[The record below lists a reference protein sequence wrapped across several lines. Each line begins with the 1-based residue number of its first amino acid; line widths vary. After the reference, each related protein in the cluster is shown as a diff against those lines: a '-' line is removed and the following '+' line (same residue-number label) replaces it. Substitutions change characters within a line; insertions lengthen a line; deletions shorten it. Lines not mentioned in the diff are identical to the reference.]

1 MVAQNS
7 LRDMRIAQLVQTW
20 LNVVAPHADY
30 QHNCEAAKVGLE
42 YGNELVSF
50 PCPKCGAVYCDP
62 VEHDMKLQ
70 AQHGC
75 IVCEKKRSKYPL
87 EQGNPLAVL
96 GCQLRDSTFF
106 VQKLPVDSSTLG
118 VTDHYSSCC

>member
-20 LNVVAPHADY
+20 LSVVAPHVDY
-30 QHNCEAAKVGLE
+30 QHCCEAAKVGLE
-42 YGNELVSF
+42 CGNELVSF
-50 PCPKCGAVYCDP
+50 PCPKCGAVCCDP
-62 VEHDMKLQ
+62 VEHAMKLQ

-75 IVCEKKRSKYPL
+75 VVCEHKWSKYPL
-87 EQGNPLAVL
+87 VQGNPMAVL
-96 GCQLRDSTFF
+96 GCQLRDSTLF

-118 VTDHYSSCC
+118 VTDHHSGCC

>member
-20 LNVVAPHADY
+20 LSVVAPHVDY
-30 QHNCEAAKVGLE
+30 HYCCEAAKVGLE

-62 VEHDMKLQ
+62 VECAMKLQ
-70 AQHGC
+70 AQH
-75 IVCEKKRSKYPL
+75 VHVWY
-87 EQGNPLAVL
+87 V
-96 GCQLRDSTFF
+96 STSG
-106 VQKLPVDSSTLG
+106 LSTHLCRG
-118 VTDHYSSCC
+118 ILWLCWDAN